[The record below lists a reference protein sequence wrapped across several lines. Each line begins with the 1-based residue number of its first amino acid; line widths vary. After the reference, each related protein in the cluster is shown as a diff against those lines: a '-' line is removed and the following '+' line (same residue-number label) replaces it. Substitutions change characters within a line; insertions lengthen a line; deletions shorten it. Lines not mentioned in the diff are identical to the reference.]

1 MTTILRSTI
10 TALSFA
16 IVVGC
21 SSGTGD
27 IAGASETTNGIV
39 VASWNASVSIEA
51 APGVAVSIYS
61 ENYEPVFRQGVSE
74 VGVTDSTGHILFDS
88 LIPGHYNVL
97 ARNLTQSTAAFVPA
111 VAVFSDSSSRRPAR
125 LDTSGSIEGVVSG
138 VIGVIAVFVTGSPF
152 QTMVDQSGTFSLQG
166 IPAGVYRL
174 HARQIVTPIKTDPVY
189 ADSSMVTVLRGERS
203 ILVFQ

>member
-1 MTTILRSTI
+1 MKPRTI
-10 TALSFA
+10 TERVSW
-16 IVVGC
+16 VGTVDW
-21 SSGTGD
+21 G
-27 IAGASETTNGIV
+27 
-39 VASWNASVSIEA
+39 
-51 APGVAVSIYS
+51 
-61 ENYEPVFRQGVSE
+61 RR
-74 VGVTDSTGHILFDS
+74 LFDS